1 MPTQAEPSAAVP
13 DGLETP
19 SGTQSQVPDP
29 MQAPAEIELRKS
41 QPTQKVKYK
50 SCPRYSDMVNS
61 VSQINLETRLC
72 SWRQKLTWKHH
83 C

>member
-41 QPTQKVKYK
+41 QPTQKVKHK
-50 SCPRYSDMVNS
+50 SCPNYSDMVNS
-61 VSQINLETRLC
+61 ESQMETRLC
-72 SWRQKLTWKHH
+72 CWRQKLTGKPHY
-83 C
+83 

>member
-41 QPTQKVKYK
+41 QPTQKVKSK
-50 SCPRYSDMVNS
+50 SCPKYSE
-61 VSQINLETRLC
+61 SQINLEARLC
-72 SWRQKLTWKHH
+72 SW
-83 C
+83 